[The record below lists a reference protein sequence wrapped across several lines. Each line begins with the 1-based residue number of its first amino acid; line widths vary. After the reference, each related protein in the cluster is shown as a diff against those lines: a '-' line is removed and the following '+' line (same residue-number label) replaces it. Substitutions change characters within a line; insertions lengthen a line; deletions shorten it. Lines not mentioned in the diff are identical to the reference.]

1 MRAYPVRTND
11 LTKTLIKIARPT
23 VKNPQS
29 LNEAWRFG
37 PQIELR
43 HPRSADSREQ
53 VDMAMTYTVLADV
66 AASVT
71 ELKKDPMGT
80 IREGGGETV
89 VILNRNEPAFYA
101 VPPARYEA
109 MLELIDDLRLAEIV
123 RARAGEPTVRV
134 DIDDLIAQAGGAD

>member
-1 MRAYPVRTND
+1 
-11 LTKTLIKIARPT
+11 
-23 VKNPQS
+23 
-29 LNEAWRFG
+29 
-37 PQIELR
+37 
-43 HPRSADSREQ
+43 
-53 VDMAMTYTVLADV
+53 MAMTYAVLADV

-71 ELKKDPMGT
+71 DLKKDPMGT

-123 RARAGEPTVRV
+123 RSRRGEPTVRV
-134 DIDDLIAQAGGAD
+134 EIDDLIAEAGGAGND

>member
-1 MRAYPVRTND
+1 MESTQKSTFKSAFQVLRLPRVRTND
-11 LTKTLIKIARPT
+11 LTKKRP
-23 VKNPQS
+23 
-29 LNEAWRFG
+29 
-37 PQIELR
+37 
-43 HPRSADSREQ
+43 SREQ
-53 VDMAMTYTVLADV
+53 VDMAMTYAVLADV

-109 MLELIDDLRLAEIV
+109 MLEMIDDLRLAEIV